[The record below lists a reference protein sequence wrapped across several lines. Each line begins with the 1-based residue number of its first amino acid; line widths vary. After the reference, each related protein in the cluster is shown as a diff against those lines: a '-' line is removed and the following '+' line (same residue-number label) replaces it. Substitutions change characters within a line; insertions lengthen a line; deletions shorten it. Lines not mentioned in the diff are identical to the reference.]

1 MILSRCIYVYLLVG
15 FFVLCLNAG
24 ASQGSQDGNHGEG
37 SANFIRSLA
46 QKAIGSLTDADVL
59 RVERI
64 DRFRALFSDSF
75 AVRSIGKRALG
86 RYWRKTGSEERM
98 EYQKHFEQL
107 MVVAYVDRFANY
119 AGESLTIRE
128 SRIED
133 SAIATVFTEIHRR
146 DGKKPILVDWVVGT
160 NGTVF
165 KIVDVKVE
173 GVSMT
178 TTLRSEF
185 SSIIRRRNGKVSGLI
200 EELAK
205 RTAQLSNNR
214 N

>member
-1 MILSRCIYVYLLVG
+1 MILRRSICVYFLVG
-15 FFVLCLNAG
+15 ILVFCFNAR
-24 ASQGSQDGNHGEG
+24 ASLGGQNDNHGEG

-46 QKAIGSLTDADVL
+46 QKAIGSLTDPDVL
-59 RVERI
+59 REERI

-86 RYWRKTGSEERM
+86 RYWRKAGTEERM

-146 DGKKPILVDWVVGT
+146 GGKKPIRVDWVVGT
-160 NGTVF
+160 NGTIF

-173 GVSMT
+173 GISMT
-178 TTLRSEF
+178 STLRSEF

>member
-1 MILSRCIYVYLLVG
+1 MILSRRIYVYLLVVILV
-15 FFVLCLNAG
+15 FCLNAG
-24 ASQGSQDGNHGEG
+24 ASLGSQDANHGEG

-46 QKAIGSLTDADVL
+46 QKAIGSLTDPDVS
-59 RVERI
+59 REERI
-64 DRFRALFSDSF
+64 DRFRVLFSDSF
-75 AVRSIGKRALG
+75 AVRSIGKRVLG
-86 RYWRKTGSEERM
+86 RYWRKAGSEERM

-107 MVVAYVDRFANY
+107 MVVAYVDRFASY

-128 SRIED
+128 NRIED
-133 SAIATVFTEIHRR
+133 SAIATVFSEIYRR
-146 DGKKPILVDWVVGT
+146 GGKKPIRVDWVVGT
-160 NGTVF
+160 NGTIF

-173 GVSMT
+173 GISMT

-205 RTAQLSNNR
+205 RTAQLSPNR

>member
-1 MILSRCIYVYLLVG
+1 MILSRCIYVYLCVGILV
-15 FFVLCLNAG
+15 FCLNVG
-24 ASQGSQDGNHGEG
+24 ASLGDQDGNHGEG

-46 QKAIGSLTDADVL
+46 QKAIGSLTNPDVL
-59 RVERI
+59 REERI
-64 DRFRALFSDSF
+64 DRFRALFSDNF

-107 MVVAYVDRFANY
+107 MVAAYVDRFANY
-119 AGESLTIRE
+119 AGESLTIRDN
-128 SRIED
+128 RIED
-133 SAIATVFTEIHRR
+133 SAIATVFTEIQRK
-146 DGKKPILVDWVVGT
+146 DGKKPIRVDWVVGT
-160 NGTVF
+160 NGIIF
-165 KIVDVKVE
+165 KIVDVRVE

-185 SSIIRRRNGKVSGLI
+185 SSIIRQRNGMVSGLI

-205 RTAQLSNNR
+205 RTAELSTNR

>member
-1 MILSRCIYVYLLVG
+1 MSSSRRIFLYLLVG
-15 FFVLCLNAG
+15 IFVFCLNVR
-24 ASQGSQDGNHGEG
+24 ASLGDQDGNHGEG

-46 QKAIGSLTDADVL
+46 QKAIESLTDPDVS
-59 RVERI
+59 REERI

-75 AVRSIGKRALG
+75 AVRSIGKRVLG
-86 RYWRKTGSEERM
+86 RYWRKAGSEERM
-98 EYQKHFEQL
+98 EYQKHFERL

-119 AGESLTIRE
+119 AGERLIIRE
-128 SRIED
+128 NRIED
-133 SAIATVFTEIHRR
+133 SAIATVFSEIQRR
-146 DGKKPILVDWVVGT
+146 GNKKPIRVDWVVGT
-160 NGTVF
+160 NGTIF

-205 RTAQLSNNR
+205 KTAQLSTNR

>member
-1 MILSRCIYVYLLVG
+1 MILSRRIFIYLLVG
-15 FFVLCLNAG
+15 IFVFCFNVR
-24 ASQGSQDGNHGEG
+24 ASLGDQDGNHGEG

-46 QKAIGSLTDADVL
+46 QKAIGSLTDPDVS
-59 RVERI
+59 REERI

-75 AVRSIGKRALG
+75 AVRSMGKRVLG
-86 RYWRKTGSEERM
+86 RYWRKAGSEERM
-98 EYQKHFEQL
+98 EYQKHFERL

-128 SRIED
+128 NRIED

-146 DGKKPILVDWVVGT
+146 GGKKPIRVDWVVGT
-160 NGTVF
+160 NGTIF

-205 RTAQLSNNR
+205 RAAQLSTNR

>member
-1 MILSRCIYVYLLVG
+1 MILSRRIFIYLLVG
-15 FFVLCLNAG
+15 IFGFCLNVR
-24 ASQGSQDGNHGEG
+24 ASLGDQDSNHGEG
-37 SANFIRSLA
+37 SANFIGSLA
-46 QKAIGSLTDADVL
+46 QKAIESLTDPDVS
-59 RVERI
+59 REERI

-75 AVRSIGKRALG
+75 AVRSIGKRVLG
-86 RYWRKTGSEERM
+86 RYWRKAGSEERM
-98 EYQKHFEQL
+98 EYRKHFERL

-128 SRIED
+128 NRIED

-146 DGKKPILVDWVVGT
+146 GGKKPIRVDWVVGT
-160 NGTVF
+160 NGTIF

-205 RTAQLSNNR
+205 RAAQLSTNR

>member
-1 MILSRCIYVYLLVG
+1 MILSRRIYICLLVG
-15 FFVLCLNAG
+15 ILVFCLNVG
-24 ASQGSQDGNHGEG
+24 ASLGDQDGNHGEG

-46 QKAIGSLTDADVL
+46 QKAIGSLAGPGVS
-59 RVERI
+59 REERI

-75 AVRSIGKRALG
+75 AVRSIGKRVLG
-86 RYWRKTGSEERM
+86 RYWRKAGSEERM
-98 EYQKHFEQL
+98 EYQKHFERL

-128 SRIED
+128 NRIED

-146 DGKKPILVDWVVGT
+146 GGKKPIRVDWVVGT
-160 NGTVF
+160 NGTIF

-205 RTAQLSNNR
+205 RTAQLSTNR